1 MDESF
6 RQLCQAQSR
15 RLLLLM
21 AVTLALVVAVQYFEL
36 PYTKVFTSN
45 YGTSKNGSFPT
56 ERSSSKS
63 GMVDNVTLSNGF
75 HSKHTENGA
84 EISNIGKQTVRGN
97 ESEGKIN
104 NTGNG
109 CVPEKASSKEPCG
122 LFSDLSPSD
131 NRISSNMSSVLENGD
146 SVVHGPSLDGASKH
160 QNVTKDHNPS
170 YGRGGFVDDLS
181 PTALPPMDSKLRSS
195 KSSMNTSPAPAPA
208 PAPANVYLKNTVA
221 SVSKKGSGKPKSKM
235 QPKVVVSIPEM
246 NDLLLQSL
254 ASLHAGASTW
264 SSKVQQEVISA
275 KSQIMH
281 ALDTK
286 DNSGLYPSLYRNVS
300 VFKRSYELMESML
313 KVYIYKEGKKPI
325 FHQGK
330 LDGIYA
336 SEGWFIKLMEAN
348 KRFVTED
355 PEKAHLLFL
364 PFSSRLLELTLYVR
378 KSHSRTNLIEYMRN
392 YVDTIAAKHPF
403 WNRSSGSDHFLV
415 ACHDWAPAETRG
427 HLLNSIRALCNAD
440 IEVGFNIGKDVSLP
454 ETYVLSA
461 KDPLKSK
468 GGNPP
473 SERHILAFFAGQ
485 THGYV
490 RPILLNHWGKDPD
503 MKIFGPMPQVKGNK
517 NYIDHM
523 KNSKFCICARGFEV
537 NSPRVV
543 EAIFYECVLVIISD
557 NFVPPLFEIL
567 NWESFAVFVL
577 EKDIP
582 NLKSILVSISEERYV
597 EMHKRVKMVQQHFL
611 WHAEPVKYDLF
622 HMILH
627 SIWYT
632 RVFQVGTA

>member
-1 MDESF
+1 
-6 RQLCQAQSR
+6 
-15 RLLLLM
+15 M
-21 AVTLALVVAVQYFEL
+21 AVTLSLVVAVQYFEL
-36 PYTKVFTSN
+36 PCSKVFTSN

-56 ERSSSKS
+56 GSSSSKV

-84 EISNIGKQTVRGN
+84 ENSNIGKQTVRGN

-109 CVPEKASSKEPCG
+109 CVSEKASSKEPCG

-131 NRISSNMSSVLENGD
+131 NHISSNMSSVLENGD

-170 YGRGGFVDDLS
+170 YGRGSFVDDLS
-181 PTALPPMDSKLRSS
+181 PTVPPMDSKLRSS
-195 KSSMNTSPAPAPA
+195 KSSMNTSPAPAPT
-208 PAPANVYLKNTVA
+208 PAPANVYLKNAVA
-221 SVSKKGSGKPKSKM
+221 SVSNKGSGKPKQKSKI
-235 QPKVVVSIPEM
+235 QPKVVVSISEM

-254 ASLHAGASTW
+254 ALPYAGASTW

-281 ALDTK
+281 ALDTR
-286 DNSGLYPSLYRNVS
+286 DNSGLYTSLYRNDF

-355 PEKAHLLFL
+355 PKKAHLLFL

-427 HLLNSIRALCNAD
+427 HLLNSIRALYNAD
-440 IEVGFNIGKDVSLP
+440 IEVGFTIGKDVYLP

-473 SERHILAFFAGQ
+473 SDRHILAFFAGQ

-490 RPILLNHWGKDPD
+490 RPIWLNHWGKNPD

-523 KNSKFCICARGFEV
+523 KSSKFCICPRGFEV

-543 EAIFYECVLVIISD
+543 EAIFYECVPVIISD

-567 NWESFAVFVL
+567 NWESFAVFIL

-597 EMHKRVKMVQQHFL
+597 EMHKGVKMVQQHFL

-632 RVFQVGTA
+632 RVFEVGTA